1 MLWMTESPW
10 AARAARSIAI
20 PARISGLSTTC
31 PCNGDGPEITARC
44 GSHSTMRAPMPISL
58 STKNS
63 RDSNSFSNTS
73 SRPSHCEAT
82 TIAIDIRS
90 AGNAGQGPSSSFG
103 TCPPRSGRMRR
114 SWSASTMS
122 LARSRRGRTPSRS
135 NAISVARRS
144 SGRTPSIVTA
154 PFVTAASPRNEPISM
169 WSGPIVKGA
178 GRRGTPPSTVSVLL
192 PIPSIRPPRP
202 TRYRARSCT
211 CGSLAALRRIVVPA
225 AATAAMRAFSVAV
238 TLGSSRKMSAPR
250 SVFASS
256 WYVAPTVISVP
267 NRSSARK
274 WVSTRRRPITS
285 PPGGGRFTRPN
296 RASIGP
302 ASRMDARIRAE
313 SLGSSSRGSAAAVFT
328 STELGAV
335 HATAAPKWASSSSM
349 VSTSRMWGT
358 LSMRQGPSAS
368 RVAAR
373 MGSAAFLFP
382 AGRIVPLS
390 GRPPETRNDGG
401 IGDRKLRRGL
411 RARQACANVR
421 PCESGSRARA
431 PRRRRAARRAPAAPV
446 VDPPAFA
453 RPRAHRRR
461 SARPPGT
468 GARTRDRAARPAAVA
483 RARPADCIRHRVD
496 RRGAGRALR
505 VALRAS
511 HPARHLAACGSG
523 SGGRLPRRGAGR
535 LAARPACTEPR
546 GGVGAAPPHRA
557 RPRGGRR
564 GVGARGGHGGGTGR
578 RRGAPPGTRP
588 APRRRAR
595 DGSRRAR
602 DGRPAGPTSSR
613 GVDRIRRER
622 RGSGRMGVLERDA
635 PRPRGPGSHGAARRQ
650 RAARR
655 GSRLCDRRV
664 ALHRLRAR
672 GLSHG
677 ERLAAA
683 GRVGDRAA
691 RVGAPDVRPRPDHQR
706 RAARAAHGL
715 DHRCRACAAGAPHRR
730 ALGQHAL
737 CTAGAPAARPDAA
750 LWARDG
756 GPGGNGARARG
767 ELLHHLRLWTRESGR
782 RSERDGRGRRGA
794 DDDGARGRAGAIGS
808 AAADA
813 ARGARGAGAVDT
825 RPRAPRAYGQCA
837 GGLTEHDSVLG
848 GGSDG
853 DLTGDPGA
861 GGDRDRPVVRHRGA
875 RLADISADPR
885 ASGRTRRERR
895 PPARGDD
902 PDRGGESG
910 GDVARAAR
918 PDREGGGR
926 SRDPSRRSGRAVRG
940 RPGGGRNDD
949 ARRSGHAPKR
959 AARPL
964 GTRMGAARGQAPEEA
979 LRAGR
984 LLAATAAPLAGIALL
999 PAVAH
1004 AWTPGTHVYLGES
1017 VLANLHQLPAALA
1030 DLLRAFPYDYLYG
1043 NIAADTSL
1051 AKKYAPVGRHCHAWH
1066 VGQEIFDL
1074 APTDP
1079 LRAFGLGYLSHLAA
1093 DAVAHNF

>member
-1 MLWMTESPW
+1 
-10 AARAARSIAI
+10 
-20 PARISGLSTTC
+20 
-31 PCNGDGPEITARC
+31 
-44 GSHSTMRAPMPISL
+44 
-58 STKNS
+58 
-63 RDSNSFSNTS
+63 
-73 SRPSHCEAT
+73 
-82 TIAIDIRS
+82 
-90 AGNAGQGPSSSFG
+90 
-103 TCPPRSGRMRR
+103 
-114 SWSASTMS
+114 
-122 LARSRRGRTPSRS
+122 
-135 NAISVARRS
+135 
-144 SGRTPSIVTA
+144 
-154 PFVTAASPRNEPISM
+154 
-169 WSGPIVKGA
+169 
-178 GRRGTPPSTVSVLL
+178 
-192 PIPSIRPPRP
+192 
-202 TRYRARSCT
+202 
-211 CGSLAALRRIVVPA
+211 
-225 AATAAMRAFSVAV
+225 MRAFSVAV

-446 VDPPAFA
+446 VDPPALA

-564 GVGARGGHGGGTGR
+564 GVGARGGHGGGTCR

-588 APRRRAR
+588 EPRRRAR

-602 DGRPAGPTSSR
+602 DGRPAGPASSR

-683 GRVGDRAA
+683 ARVADHAA

-706 RAARAAHGL
+706 R
-715 DHRCRACAAGAPHRR
+715 
-730 ALGQHAL
+730 
-737 CTAGAPAARPDAA
+737 
-750 LWARDG
+750 
-756 GPGGNGARARG
+756 
-767 ELLHHLRLWTRESGR
+767 
-782 RSERDGRGRRGA
+782 
-794 DDDGARGRAGAIGS
+794 
-808 AAADA
+808 A

-984 LLAATAAPLAGIALL
+984 LLAATAAALAGIALL

-1017 VLANLHQLPAALA
+1017 VLANLHQLSAAVA

-1079 LRAFGLGYLSHLAA
+1079 LKAFGLGYLSHLAA
-1093 DAVAHNF
+1093 DAVAHNFFVPRQLVLTSSTAALGHSYWESRFETNLGEAYAKEAKELILQDHTPSDTHLDTIISPTLFSMGTNRRLFRGMVHLTESQSWRWAFQMT